1 MRKLPFA
8 GYSFFNPYKADFE
21 PVNVDELVE
30 RFESGA
36 EVSPDTLYTV
46 GLIGA
51 AEDLVVVL
59 GRGELDRPLQIEGA
73 SGLEIG
79 PREGR
84 GCWRLSRALA
94 GRVAGIARANG
105 EHGDAGAAH

>member
-1 MRKLPFA
+1 MVVVGLPPTSRVVHFRLCA
-8 GYSFFNPYKADFE
+8 SSPSSGYSFFNPYKVDFE

-59 GRGELDRPLQIEGA
+59 GRGELDRPLQ
-73 SGLEIG
+73 
-79 PREGR
+79 
-84 GCWRLSRALA
+84 
-94 GRVAGIARANG
+94 
-105 EHGDAGAAH
+105 